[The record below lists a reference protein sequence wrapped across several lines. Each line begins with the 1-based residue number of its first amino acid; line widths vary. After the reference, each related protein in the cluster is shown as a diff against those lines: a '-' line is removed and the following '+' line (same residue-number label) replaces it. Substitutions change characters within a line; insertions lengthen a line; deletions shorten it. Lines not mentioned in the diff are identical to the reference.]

1 MTRAVSTLKKLKN
14 DFNNEINNNDDDD
27 DDDDDER
34 GLQNK
39 IICWRNISIFFVLT
53 DMKFGWNLCEIS
65 A

>member
-14 DFNNEINNNDDDD
+14 DFNNEINNDDDD

-34 GLQNK
+34 DLKNK

-53 DMKFGWNLCEIS
+53 DMKFG
-65 A
+65 

>member
-27 DDDDDER
+27 ER
-34 GLQNK
+34 GLKNK

-53 DMKFGWNLCEIS
+53 DMKFG
-65 A
+65 